1 MRFRRKNYIRLMV
14 AVFVVVFFCFGHK
27 SIATNYDSQIEEAE
41 QEQKKF
47 EKKAEKLEKEIAEIE
62 AEKED
67 TLAYIEKLDKKTVEL
82 EGDIDQL
89 ENEISKLGKE
99 LQKSKKELAK
109 AEEVKEQQYITMKKR
124 IKYMY
129 ENGNDEYWAM
139 LFSAESL
146 TDMLNRAE
154 YIEKLSA
161 YDKNV
166 FEEYKKII
174 QNIESKKQEI
184 EDNITTTEG
193 LREESLA
200 EKNALTELN
209 ANKQEELEKYNS
221 MIDVSQEKK
230 AEYEEK
236 AANAEAEV
244 EELLLKKQKEL
255 EKKRQET
262 GQDSYSGGD
271 GTLRWP
277 LMIAGRISSYF
288 GPRTSP
294 TAGASSYHKG
304 IDIAASSGTP
314 IVAAGDGSVVISTYS
329 SSAGNYIMLS
339 HGNGLYTVYM
349 HCSRLLVGVG
359 ETVTKGQQI
368 ATVGSTGISTGAH
381 LHFGVSV
388 SGEYVN
394 PLNYVS
400 Q

>member
-1 MRFRRKNYIRLMV
+1 MKKKNYVKIICGITVL
-14 AVFVVVFFCFGHK
+14 AFLCLGDK
-27 SIATNYDSQIEEAE
+27 SIATNFDSQIEEAE

-47 EKKAEKLEKEIAEIE
+47 EKKADKLEKEIEEIE
-62 AEKED
+62 ADKED
-67 TLAYIEKLDKKTVEL
+67 TLAYIEKLDKKTVAL
-82 EGDIDQL
+82 EGDIEAL
-89 ENEISKLGKE
+89 ENQISQLTEE
-99 LQKSKKELAK
+99 LKKSKNELTK
-109 AEEVKEQQYITMKKR
+109 AEAVKEEQYITMKKR

-129 ENGNDEYWAM
+129 ENGNGEYWEM

-161 YDKNV
+161 YDKKV
-166 FEEYKKII
+166 FEEYKKTI
-174 QNIESKKQEI
+174 QTIETKKKEI

-200 EKNALTELN
+200 EKAALEELN
-209 ANKQEELEKYNS
+209 ANKQEELAKYNS
-221 MIDVSQEKK
+221 QIDVSQEKK
-230 AEYEEK
+230 AEYEKK
-236 AANAEAEV
+236 AADAEAEV

-255 EKKRQET
+255 EKQRQES

-304 IDIAASSGTP
+304 IDIAAASGTP
-314 IVAAGDGSVVISTYS
+314 IVAAGDGSVIISTYS

-359 ETVTKGQQI
+359 ENVKKGQQI